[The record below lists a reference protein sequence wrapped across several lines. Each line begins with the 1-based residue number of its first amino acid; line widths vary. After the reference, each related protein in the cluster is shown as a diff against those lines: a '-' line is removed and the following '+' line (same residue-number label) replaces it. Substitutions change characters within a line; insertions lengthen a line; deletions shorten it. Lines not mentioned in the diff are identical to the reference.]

1 MDYLVACVSDGVLRD
16 LCDSNDS
23 AMVLQM
29 TTFSIEV
36 EGSALKIA
44 NRVCGGVNGG
54 VIAKVRK
61 QMLHEESME
70 RRVDKI

>member
-1 MDYLVACVSDGVLRD
+1 
-16 LCDSNDS
+16 
-23 AMVLQM
+23 M